1 MSVAARPGDAVGAID
16 TPALVIDLDALE
28 RNVAT
33 MAAFARS
40 HGLRLR
46 PHAKTHKSVDIV
58 RRQLAAGA
66 SGVCCA
72 KIGEAEVLADGGIT
86 GILITSPVAAPR
98 AIERLA
104 AFASTAEGLMTV
116 IDHPAV
122 AGRLNVALETSL
134 DVVIDIDPGI
144 ARAGVAS
151 PEAAVALARPPRRGR
166 SARRAGNR
174 FFRLHRR

>member
-1 MSVAARPGDAVGAID
+1 
-16 TPALVIDLDALE
+16 
-28 RNVAT
+28 
-33 MAAFARS
+33 
-40 HGLRLR
+40 
-46 PHAKTHKSVDIV
+46 
-58 RRQLAAGA
+58 
-66 SGVCCA
+66 
-72 KIGEAEVLADGGIT
+72 VLADGGIT

-104 AFASTAEGLMTV
+104 AFARTAEGLMTV

-174 FFRLHRR
+174 FFRLHGR